1 MSHKRIRQI
10 LMPACTLIFSAVL
23 IICAGGCS
31 ALHFWGEET
40 QDTSLVSSEASVSQ
54 VISPTPIPTD
64 TPTPTPT
71 PAVKDI
77 VVSFAGDCTFGQNVG
92 QENNSNSFFQ
102 VVGTDY
108 AYPFKNAVDV
118 FSQDD
123 LTLVN
128 FEGTLTDST
137 TAREKEFAF
146 RGPPAYVNILLAG
159 SVEAVNLANNHTYDY
174 WETGLQNTED
184 TLDSAGITW
193 SNDTTFAVYETNGVK
208 IGMAGFCFPS
218 SLDPI
223 YAAIDSLRSQG
234 CEIVI
239 ITVHAGVERM
249 YEPEDSQVAM
259 AHAIIDYG
267 ADIYV
272 GHHPHRLQ
280 PIELYHGK
288 YILYSLSNFSFGGQP
303 YLSAPETAIVQC
315 TFSVEDNS
323 VIGYKLNVIPFC
335 MTTTYPGNDYCP
347 VAYEPGSEGYELVME
362 RLHWSDELNQ
372 TVMHSSD
379 E

>member
-118 FSQDD
+118 FSQ
-123 LTLVN
+123 
-128 FEGTLTDST
+128 E
-137 TAREKEFAF
+137 E
-146 RGPPAYVNILLAG
+146 
-159 SVEAVNLANNHTYDY
+159 
-174 WETGLQNTED
+174 
-184 TLDSAGITW
+184 
-193 SNDTTFAVYETNGVK
+193 
-208 IGMAGFCFPS
+208 
-218 SLDPI
+218 
-223 YAAIDSLRSQG
+223 QG
-234 CEIVI
+234 KC
-239 ITVHAGVERM
+239 HA
-249 YEPEDSQVAM
+249 
-259 AHAIIDYG
+259 
-267 ADIYV
+267 
-272 GHHPHRLQ
+272 
-280 PIELYHGK
+280 
-288 YILYSLSNFSFGGQP
+288 
-303 YLSAPETAIVQC
+303 
-315 TFSVEDNS
+315 
-323 VIGYKLNVIPFC
+323 
-335 MTTTYPGNDYCP
+335 
-347 VAYEPGSEGYELVME
+347 
-362 RLHWSDELNQ
+362 
-372 TVMHSSD
+372 
-379 E
+379 